1 MLSKEQKTKLDRG
14 LKDYASSL
22 NVPGLALVISKGKDR
37 VYEYYHG
44 YRDVENRLPVTGET
58 VFGLASITKS
68 FASLAIM
75 QLAERGLLSVHD
87 PVQKWIPNFKLP
99 GGRASGEVQIH
110 HLMTHS
116 AGLPGLPTVHQARL
130 GSLLQDPD
138 GRELFGD
145 DSLFDKK
152 QISSVEELVEE
163 LAKEEVELLGEP
175 GEIFNYS
182 NESYALLQ
190 KIIEVTSGR
199 DFLDYMEENIFL
211 ALQMERSS
219 FLSEDLEDLE
229 PVTEIYAYR
238 DGEYFPSPTWWD
250 VGQIYTNGSLKAS
263 AYDLAKYGQ
272 MLAQGGQGILS
283 EESLALM
290 TKPHIETPNGVSY
303 GYGFTVDEGEGLSSF
318 GHGGGIKGVSSY
330 LLVVPEQEISIV
342 VLINIAE
349 APAENVARIA
359 LRKVLDLAEPEVEYE
374 SVQLSKEE
382 LAIYA
387 GEYASKEGQTASIRQ
402 GKSYIKLVAGNLTIK
417 LQSIGNHHFLTPEGK
432 RITFI
437 VENGLVK
444 GIFRGLRYIEKLG

>member
-87 PVQKWIPNFKLP
+87 PVQKWITNFKLP

-211 ALQMERSS
+211 ALQMERS
-219 FLSEDLEDLE
+219 
-229 PVTEIYAYR
+229 
-238 DGEYFPSPTWWD
+238 
-250 VGQIYTNGSLKAS
+250 
-263 AYDLAKYGQ
+263 
-272 MLAQGGQGILS
+272 
-283 EESLALM
+283 
-290 TKPHIETPNGVSY
+290 
-303 GYGFTVDEGEGLSSF
+303 
-318 GHGGGIKGVSSY
+318 
-330 LLVVPEQEISIV
+330 
-342 VLINIAE
+342 
-349 APAENVARIA
+349 
-359 LRKVLDLAEPEVEYE
+359 
-374 SVQLSKEE
+374 
-382 LAIYA
+382 
-387 GEYASKEGQTASIRQ
+387 
-402 GKSYIKLVAGNLTIK
+402 
-417 LQSIGNHHFLTPEGK
+417 
-432 RITFI
+432 
-437 VENGLVK
+437 
-444 GIFRGLRYIEKLG
+444 